1 MSKRPQADFVEILS
15 ESGVPVTEDA
25 FEAALKAD
33 VTASGSLL
41 SNDSQ
46 MSPFWRWFALPL

>member
-25 FEAALKAD
+25 FAAALQAA
-33 VTASGSLL
+33 VTAPAS
-41 SNDSQ
+41 
-46 MSPFWRWFALPL
+46 